1 MPKNIPPNLAL
12 WDRLLR
18 VAVAVVLLVLW
29 YMGVLAGWLWP
40 ILAGA
45 LLANALV
52 ARCGLYAALGFST
65 CKLPAAKPAPDKTS
79 R

>member
-1 MPKNIPPNLAL
+1 MPKNIPKNLAL

-18 VAVAVVLLVLW
+18 VAVGVALLALWCLDVLSS
-29 YMGVLAGWLWP
+29 WLWP

-52 ARCGLYAALGFST
+52 GRCGLYAAVGFST
-65 CKLPAAKPAPDKTS
+65 CKLPPHKNVA

>member
-1 MPKNIPPNLAL
+1 MPKNIPQNLAL

-18 VAVAVVLLVLW
+18 VAGAVVLLVLW
-29 YMGVLAGWLWP
+29 HLDVVSGWLWP
-40 ILAGA
+40 ILACA

-52 ARCGLYAALGFST
+52 GRCGLYAALGFST
-65 CKLPAAKPAPDKTS
+65 CKLPPAKTPSDKSS